1 MFTPGFD
8 VLGTG
13 TEMGPLM
20 DTHTIAAILKA
31 NDFAL
36 AVREG
41 LTKPGQK
48 ELPSKF
54 FYDEL
59 GSALFESICL
69 LPEYGLTRAEE
80 RIFARHAQ
88 EIVSRLP
95 EAVSV
100 AELGSGSGKK
110 TRLLLH
116 ALCPHRAL
124 SYYPIEI
131 SREALA
137 SCEKELSDIRCI
149 NVVGLE
155 REYLDGLLEVA
166 ARRDEGQSLL
176 VLFLGS
182 TIGNFDAPASVE
194 FLRQIRSILWEG
206 DHLLLGADLRKPKPL
221 LLAAYDDL
229 LGVTSAFNRNI
240 LVRINRELGADFS
253 LHQFAHQAIF
263 NDRTHSM
270 EMHLRSRRDQQ
281 VSIPGADIAVFFAEG
296 ETIWTETSHKYSL
309 DELDHM
315 AAQSGF
321 RPEATWLDNTWPFT
335 DCLWSAR

>member
-1 MFTPGFD
+1 
-8 VLGTG
+8 
-13 TEMGPLM
+13 M
-20 DTHTIAAILKA
+20 DTQTIGTVRA

-36 AVREG
+36 HVREG

-54 FYDEL
+54 FYDEI
-59 GSALFESICL
+59 GSSLFESICL

-80 RIFARHAQ
+80 RIFKRHAAT
-88 EIVSRLP
+88 IVSRLP

-100 AELGSGSGKK
+100 AELGSGTGKK

-116 ALCPHRAL
+116 ALCLRGPL

-131 SREALA
+131 SPKALA
-137 SCEKELSDIRCI
+137 DCERELSDIRCI

-166 ARRDEGQSLL
+166 ARRGEGQSLL

-182 TIGNFDAPASVE
+182 TIGNFDVPASID

-206 DHLLLGADLRKPKPL
+206 DYLLLGADLLKSRDV
-221 LLAAYDDL
+221 LLAAYDDS
-229 LGVTSAFNRNI
+229 LGITAAFNRN
-240 LVRINRELGADFS
+240 LLARVNRELGANFS
-253 LHQFAHQAIF
+253 LDHFAHQAIF
-263 NDRTHSM
+263 NDRTRSI
-270 EMHLRSRRDQQ
+270 EMHLRSRCQQQ
-281 VSIPGADIAVFFAEG
+281 VSIPGAGIEVRFAEG
-296 ETIWTETSHKYSL
+296 ETIWTEASHKYSL
-309 DELDHM
+309 DELSCM

-321 RPEATWLDNTWPFT
+321 VPEATWLDNTWPFA